1 MVSISGEVHFPGKYP
16 MNSGMTVG
24 DLIVAA
30 GGLKDSAF
38 SLAAEISRI
47 GVDFNKTDVE
57 ALVEH
62 RLLESLLTE
71 DSLNEQLQPG
81 DVLSV
86 KKIPSWQDDRIITLT
101 GEVKF
106 PGEYAI
112 RKNEKIGEVLERAGG
127 LTRIHL
133 REVQYSEEI
142 PWLREKRHRKRS
154 WFSNSR
160 VILLHYRFL
169 PQAGILC
176 RKQIPLQRVC

>member
-1 MVSISGEVHFPGKYP
+1 
-16 MNSGMTVG
+16 MTVG

-57 ALVEH
+57 AVMEH
-62 RLLESLLTE
+62 RLLESLLSE
-71 DSLNEQLQPG
+71 DSLNVKLQPG

-86 KKIPSWQDDRIITLT
+86 KKIPSWQEDRIITLS

-112 RKNEKIGEVLERAGG
+112 RKNEKIGEVLKRAGG
-127 LTRIHL
+127 LLVIHL
-133 REVQYSEEI
+133 HAVPCLRRNSLIEREEAQKEKLVEAT
-142 PWLREKRHRKRS
+142 RE
-154 WFSNSR
+154 
-160 VILLHYRFL
+160 
-169 PQAGILC
+169 
-176 RKQIPLQRVC
+176 